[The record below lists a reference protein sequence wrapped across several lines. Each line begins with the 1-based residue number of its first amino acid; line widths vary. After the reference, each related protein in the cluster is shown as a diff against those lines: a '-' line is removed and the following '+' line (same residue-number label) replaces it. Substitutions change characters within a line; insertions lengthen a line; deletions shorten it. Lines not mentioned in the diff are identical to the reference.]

1 MRAFFATFVLG
12 GVVFYGA
19 ASWAAT
25 GATLEPV
32 QGDLWINHGKG
43 FEKVDKRLEAKVGDS
58 VMVSPGGIGKVTYA
72 DGCQA
77 NVKPGTVTTIAPL
90 SPCASGS
97 LAADMNPPIYTK
109 APAAAPVA
117 PYDWGWWPWLLIP
130 AAGAAVGGCAI
141 AGCFNSGGSPPQL
154 YEAPSP

>member
-19 ASWAAT
+19 ASWSAT

-43 FEKVDKRLEAKVGDS
+43 FEQVHSRIEAKVGDS
-58 VMVSPGGIGKVTYA
+58 IMVNPGGYAKLTYA
-72 DGCQA
+72 DGCEA
-77 NVKPGTVTTIAPL
+77 HVKPGAVTTVAQL

-109 APAAAPVA
+109 AVAA
-117 PYDWGWWPWLLIP
+117 P
-130 AAGAAVGGCAI
+130 AAGPEFSWLPFVGLAAAAGLGVGI
-141 AGCFNSGGSPPQL
+141 AEIPTTSPPQL
-154 YEAPSP
+154 YEAPH

>member
-1 MRAFFATFVLG
+1 MRAFFATCVLG

-19 ASWAAT
+19 AWAAT

-43 FEKVDKRLEAKVGDS
+43 FEKVSSRIEGKVGDS
-58 VMVSPGGIGKVTYA
+58 VMVSPGGIAKVTYS

-77 NVKPGTVTTIAPL
+77 NVKPGAVMTIAPL

-109 APAAAPVA
+109 AAPAPAAGPE
-117 PYDWGWWPWLLIP
+117 WGWWPWLLIP
-130 AAGAAVGGCAI
+130 AAGAAVGGCAL
-141 AGCFNSGGSPPQL
+141 AGCFSSGGAPPL
-154 YEAPSP
+154 YEAPSQ